1 MKRVGKLLAALV
13 GVFVLVMVIQMVA
26 SESGEV
32 VVVTTQSADGTPA
45 TTRLWVVDR
54 EGQAFLRAGSPQAQ
68 WYGRIE
74 ANPTITV
81 ERNGVAASY
90 RAVPSPDDT
99 AAVNELMAQK
109 YGWADAYIGVMFSR
123 DDSMAIRLDPPG

>member
-1 MKRVGKLLAALV
+1 MKLVGKLLAALV

-32 VVVTTQSADGTPA
+32 VVVTTQSADGTPVA
-45 TTRLWVVDR
+45 TRLWVVDR
-54 EGQAFLRAGSPQAQ
+54 EGQSFLRAGSSQAQ
-68 WYGRIE
+68 WFGRIE

-81 ERNGVAASY
+81 ERNGVAVSH
-90 RAVPSPDDT
+90 RAVQSPDDT

-123 DDSMAIRLDPPG
+123 DDSIAIRLDPPG